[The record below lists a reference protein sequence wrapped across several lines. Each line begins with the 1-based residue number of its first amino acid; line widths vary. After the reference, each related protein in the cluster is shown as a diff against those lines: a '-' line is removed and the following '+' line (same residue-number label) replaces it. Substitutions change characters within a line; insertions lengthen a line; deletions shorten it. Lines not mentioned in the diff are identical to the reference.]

1 MKPFAEQIESLV
13 AQGYGQT
20 AAQAKVAHD
29 AVLRAMDVC
38 GFKQSST
45 IKGGVVMSHVTND
58 IRRSTMDMD
67 IAFVHRSIS
76 DLSIVRFVRKLNC
89 LPKVRIST
97 FGTIGELLHEDY
109 RGKRLYLDVTDGSIP
124 TPIRMK
130 LDIGVHVHSEIEQVD
145 FAFTLADGT
154 ERANLLANP
163 NEQIFT
169 EKLLSLLRHRRLS
182 RRPKDVFDLYYLC
195 DNVDTAK
202 LRACI
207 DALIYSNQRIK
218 PTNINEVLDVLRD
231 VFASRQFMRR
241 LASAKANWLQ
251 IEPERATTRIIQ
263 FLKSL
268 YES

>member
-1 MKPFAEQIESLV
+1 MRPFAEQIESLV
-13 AQGYGQT
+13 QLGYGQA

-29 AVLRAMDVC
+29 AVLRAMAVS

-89 LPKVRIST
+89 LPKVRISI

-109 RGKRLYLDVTDGSIP
+109 RGKRLYLDVTDGSIT

-130 LDIGVHVHSEIEQVD
+130 LDIGVHVHDDIEQID
-145 FAFTLADGT
+145 YSFSMDEGT
-154 ERANLLANP
+154 ECANLLANP
-163 NEQIFT
+163 NEQIFA

-195 DNVDTAK
+195 DKVDVAK
-202 LRACI
+202 LRICL
-207 DALIYSNQRIK
+207 DLLIYSNRRIE
-218 PTNINEVLDVLRD
+218 PTNIGETITVLRD
-231 VFASRQFMRR
+231 VFASKQFMRR
-241 LASAKANWLQ
+241 LSSARANWLQ
-251 IEPERATTRIIQ
+251 IAPEKATVRILQ
-263 FLKSL
+263 FLESL
-268 YES
+268 

>member
-1 MKPFAEQIESLV
+1 MRRSFAEQIESLV
-13 AQGYGQT
+13 EQGYGQA

-29 AVLRAMDVC
+29 AVLRAMDLG
-38 GFKQSST
+38 GFKRHST
-45 IKGGVVMSHVTND
+45 VKGGVVMSQVTND

-89 LPKVRIST
+89 LSKVRISI

-130 LDIGVHVHSEIEQVD
+130 LDIGVHTHSEIEQVD
-145 FAFTLADGT
+145 FSFFLADGT
-154 ERANLLANP
+154 DRADLLANP
-163 NEQIFT
+163 NEQIFA

-182 RRPKDVFDLYYLC
+182 RRPKDVFDLCYLC
-195 DNVDTAK
+195 DVVDVAK
-202 LRACI
+202 LRICL
-207 DALIYSNQRIK
+207 DSLIYSNRRIQ
-218 PTNINEVLDVLRD
+218 PTSKDEVIDVLKD
-231 VFASRQFMRR
+231 VFASKQFIRR

-251 IEPERATTRIIQ
+251 MEPSKAIERIMQ
-263 FLKSL
+263 FLL
-268 YES
+268 HLP

>member
-1 MKPFAEQIESLV
+1 MKPFAEQIEALV
-13 AQGYGQT
+13 ELGYGQA

-38 GFKQSST
+38 GFKHSST

-89 LPKVRIST
+89 LPKVRISI

-130 LDIGVHVHSEIEQVD
+130 LDIGVHVHSDIEQID
-145 FAFTLADGT
+145 FSFSMADGT
-154 ERANLLANP
+154 GCANLLANP
-163 NEQIFT
+163 NEQIFA

-182 RRPKDVFDLYYLC
+182 RRPKDIFDLYYLC
-195 DNVDTAK
+195 DNVDVEK
-202 LRACI
+202 LHTCL
-207 DALIYSNQRIK
+207 DLLIYSNRRIE
-218 PTNINEVLDVLRD
+218 PTNILEVISVLKD
-231 VFASRQFMRR
+231 VFASKQFMRR
-241 LASAKANWLQ
+241 LASARANWLQ
-251 IEPERATTRIIQ
+251 IEPSQAITRIIQ

-268 YES
+268 